1 MITDPD
7 WISRPGAAQ
16 MSKVY
21 PDQAAEESLG
31 GDVTLACQVT
41 AAGGV
46 ADCRATSESP
56 RGFGFAHAA
65 LDLAPYFR
73 MKPRTE
79 NGQPVGG
86 AQVVIPIRFAMAAG
100 G

>member
-1 MITDPD
+1 M
-7 WISRPGAAQ
+7 
-16 MSKVY
+16 
-21 PDQAAEESLG
+21 
-31 GDVTLACQVT
+31 T

-46 ADCRATSESP
+46 TSCDAVGKSP
-56 RGFGFAHAA
+56 GGFGFAKAA
-65 LDLAPYFR
+65 LSLTRYFR

-86 AQVVIPIRFAMAAG
+86 ASVLIPIRFNLPG